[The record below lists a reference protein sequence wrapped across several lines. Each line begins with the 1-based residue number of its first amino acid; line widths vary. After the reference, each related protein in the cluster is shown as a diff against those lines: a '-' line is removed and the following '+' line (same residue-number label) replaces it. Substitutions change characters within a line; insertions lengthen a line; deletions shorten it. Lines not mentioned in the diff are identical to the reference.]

1 MQRGAKEPTLVE
13 IYWYNNV
20 TDKFSGRVH
29 VRKDRAEGLVLFE
42 RTDGDGSRT
51 PWHGEFF
58 PLDGG
63 IRMRLD
69 PSLKN
74 QRDFKEE
81 NHICHLE
88 IDPVL
93 QLFDPPRAQQISR
106 TKQISREIQ
115 PCEAQERDIQPC
127 EEQAREMQPCE
138 EQEGEIQLYEE
149 QEREKQEREIQ
160 PCEKQ
165 LRRKQEL
172 EKQQR

>member
-74 QRDFKEE
+74 QRDF
-81 NHICHLE
+81 IYQ
-88 IDPVL
+88 IDSPKGECLSSVSP
-93 QLFDPPRAQQISR
+93 FCTAHSR
-106 TKQISREIQ
+106 HN
-115 PCEAQERDIQPC
+115 
-127 EEQAREMQPCE
+127 
-138 EQEGEIQLYEE
+138 
-149 QEREKQEREIQ
+149 
-160 PCEKQ
+160 
-165 LRRKQEL
+165 
-172 EKQQR
+172 